1 MPPRGKIQA
10 RQILTRSTSSKNS
23 ICSKISVC
31 KIVPGKNIPI
41 WTLFRGIHP
50 HQKVTPNES
59 LMMRWWISGCLV
71 PHDSSHN
78 RSQNVQHLRLSR
90 GLLGW
95 SLWHDFGSHL
105 HCLNTL
111 SRLEWNDVSPGL
123 AGHEPCRLIWKI
135 WKVRITGVS
144 AWLYKVCSREFQVW
158 LDFTWLYFYVFFLR
172 IPSIIYSDYTSKMPQ
187 CILHNSEILG
197 LNPCITWALP
207 RISSLLHGPE
217 HKRFSLRAA
226 LAAG

>member
-1 MPPRGKIQA
+1 MDRASGFRMPPRGKIQA

-158 LDFTWLYFYVFFLR
+158 LDFTWLYFYVFSCAYPVSFIVIIQAKCHNAYCTILR
-172 IPSIIYSDYTSKMPQ
+172 FWGWIPASRELSPGSAPCFMAQNISDS
-187 CILHNSEILG
+187 
-197 LNPCITWALP
+197 
-207 RISSLLHGPE
+207 R
-217 HKRFSLRAA
+217 
-226 LAAG
+226 